1 LDNLR
6 DVLDGKDGTV
16 KLLGFSVGKLL
27 SPVRVRANGTQSIE
41 PVAQFDQAQG
51 RFVALPI
58 DLGPET
64 DQVFLVLFGTGL
76 RFHGGLAG
84 VSARLGGVEA
94 PVLFAGAQG
103 AAVGLD
109 QVNLRVPRALA
120 GRGEVEL
127 TLRVDGQEANPL
139 RIRVK

>member
-84 VSARLGGVEA
+84 E
-94 PVLFAGAQG
+94 G